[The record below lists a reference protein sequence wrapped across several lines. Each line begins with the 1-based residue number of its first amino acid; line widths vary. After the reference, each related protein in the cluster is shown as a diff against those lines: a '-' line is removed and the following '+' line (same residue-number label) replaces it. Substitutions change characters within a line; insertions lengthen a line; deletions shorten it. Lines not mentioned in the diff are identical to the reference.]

1 MPRPANPALREEIL
15 RTALQCIEAHGA
27 AALTMREVAGALGYS
42 ATTLYQ
48 HFASKEELLLTL
60 KLQAGDLLTAEMEK
74 ARQEPTVAAQLLAM
88 GHAYVRFG
96 LDNPAYYRLI
106 FQDTES
112 GVMPTEVHITRMR
125 QSWAIMRDTLKAWLE
140 EDGISGVDVDQ
151 EAHVLWAM
159 GHGVTSLA
167 LAGRFPFSDRDS
179 VMALFDIAAL
189 RWGQGLFGQQSQ
201 PRDAAQECGKVSPPR
216 PPTRQSK
223 PSKKPRRK
231 AR

>member
-1 MPRPANPALREEIL
+1 MPRPANPSLRDDILHAALRL
-15 RTALQCIEAHGA
+15 IEARGV

-42 ATTLYQ
+42 ATALYQ
-48 HFASKEELLLTL
+48 HFASKEDLLLAL

-74 ARQEPTVAAQLLAM
+74 ARHEPTVAAQLLAM

-112 GVMPTEVHITRMR
+112 GVTPTEVQVRRMR
-125 QSWAIMRDTLKAWLE
+125 RSWAIMRDTLQAWLE
-140 EDGISGVDVDQ
+140 EAGISGVDVDQ
-151 EAHVLWAM
+151 EAHMLWAM

-167 LAGRFPFSDRDS
+167 LAGRFPFSERKT
-179 VMALFDIAAL
+179 VVALFDVAAT
-189 RWGQGLFGQQSQ
+189 RWGQGLFGQKSQ
-201 PRDAAQECGKVSPPR
+201 NR
-216 PPTRQSK
+216 

-231 AR
+231 TL